1 MKSWKPMGTSTRMD
15 DNGLLVLQSDLP
27 LAPRLG
33 DVLRELP
40 HQLHPLIPLPPRIE
54 RGGGVQ

>member
-33 DVLRELP
+33 DVLRQLP
-40 HQLHPLIPLPPRIE
+40 HQLHPLVPLPRASSAAL
-54 RGGGVQ
+54 